1 MMKTFKIAVLAGD
14 GIGGEVME
22 EAIRVLDA
30 IQSQAQFRFNI
41 EKLLVGTQAYEK
53 AGDYLPQDTIERC
66 RKADAILLGATGV
79 SNQRGRE
86 LILDIRKEFN
96 FFANIRPA
104 ISLPTKHGTAFNFV
118 IVREL
123 ASGFYFGKRTEAD
136 YQGLGINERAVDSGT
151 YFVKDIE
158 RIARIAFEISKGRDK
173 KLVSVDKAN
182 VFATSRLWRKVV
194 DDVAKEYL
202 DVKISHMFVDTMA
215 MQMVKN
221 PEAFDVILTDNLFGD
236 ILSDEA
242 AGVVSSLGVM
252 PSASFNEKRFS
263 LYEPVHGS
271 APDIAGKGIANPI
284 GMIRSAAMMLE
295 YSFGAK
301 NEAMAIGK
309 AIDAVLKEGYG
320 TEDLEPRN
328 EVGTSEFGDLV
339 VKYLKLCKVKSVKLK
354 V

>member
-1 MMKTFKIAVLAGD
+1 
-14 GIGGEVME
+14 
-22 EAIRVLDA
+22 
-30 IQSQAQFRFNI
+30 
-41 EKLLVGTQAYEK
+41 
-53 AGDYLPQDTIERC
+53 LPQDTIERC

-79 SNQRGRE
+79 STQRGRE

-104 ISLPTKHGTAFNFV
+104 VSLPTEQGTPFNFV

-123 ASGFYFGKRTEAD
+123 AGGFYFGKREEAD
-136 YQGLGINERAVDSGT
+136 YQGLEVNESAVDSGT

-158 RIARIAFEISKGRDK
+158 RIARIAFEIAKQRNK

-194 DDVAKEYL
+194 DDVAAEYA
-202 DVKISHMFVDTMA
+202 DITVSHMFIDTMA

-221 PEAFDVILTDNLFGD
+221 PEVFDVILTDNLFGD

-242 AGVVSSLGVM
+242 AGVVCSLGVM
-252 PSASFNEKRFS
+252 PSASFNERRFA

-271 APDIAGKGIANPI
+271 APDIAGKNIANPI
-284 GMIRSAAMMLE
+284 GMIKSAAMMLE

-301 NEAMAIGK
+301 REARAVEK
-309 AIDAVLKEGYG
+309 AVDAVLENGYG
-320 TEDLEPRN
+320 TKDLEPRHK
-328 EVGTSEFGDLV
+328 VGTSEFGELII
-339 VKYLKLCKVKSVKLK
+339 KYLKLR
-354 V
+354 